1 MSATLPHGKVRR
13 PVPAA
18 WDAPGYL
25 TKAMLGVGVG
35 VALYAGALVC
45 IWLLAAQ
52 TLCPPLLTPLFAV
65 PLAAALFGLGR
76 IGIVGALVLVAG
88 TTAAHFLA
96 FIAAAYVYDGTPVFA
111 TPAER
116 AADAVRAQLNG
127 LLCGAVGGAAG
138 AALSFGLIA
147 TLAPGLR
154 DRRRLSE
161 YAFATLALTALG
173 AAGLGSLLSS
183 GHGGLEPPGIIFLLY
198 IPWQAAFGYAIVSV
212 FKDHQAVRYVRAAG

>member
-1 MSATLPHGKVRR
+1 MSDTLPNGKVRR

-18 WDAPGYL
+18 WDAPGYF
-25 TKAMLGVGVG
+25 TKAMLGVGLG

-45 IWLLAAQ
+45 VWLLAWQAS
-52 TLCPPLLTPLFAV
+52 PPLLTPLFAV
-65 PLAAALFGLGR
+65 PLAVALFGLGR
-76 IGIVGALVLVAG
+76 IGIVGALVIAAG
-88 TTAAHFLA
+88 TTAAHFAAL
-96 FIAAAYVYDGTPVFA
+96 FAAAYVYDGTPVFA
-111 TPAER
+111 TPAQR

-127 LLCGAVGGAAG
+127 LLCGAVGGAVG

-154 DRRRLSE
+154 DRQRLSE

-198 IPWQAAFGYAIVSV
+198 IPWQAAFGYAIVSAC
-212 FKDHQAVRYVRAAG
+212 KDHQAVRYKRAPG